1 MKYQTL
7 HIAASCLGIL
17 AWLSAV
23 VGIVITIIIGIG
35 SATVIAKVSFLLG
48 GFALTAICVLVLLT
62 VSKLIYLFI
71 DMEDN
76 LSEIV
81 ALMKKESKVKQ

>member
-7 HIAASCLGIL
+7 RIAASCLGIL

-35 SATVIAKVSFLLG
+35 SATVIAKISFLLG
-48 GFALTAICVLVLLT
+48 GFALTAICVLMLIVA
-62 VSKLIYLFI
+62 SKLIYLFI
-71 DMEDN
+71 DMEDD
-76 LSEIV
+76 LSEIADSV
-81 ALMKKESKVKQ
+81 KEKR

>member
-1 MKYQTL
+1 MKHQSL
-7 HIAASCLGIL
+7 RIAASCLSIL

-23 VGIVITIIIGIG
+23 AGIVITIIIGIG

-48 GFALTAICVLVLLT
+48 GFALTAICVLMLLT
-62 VSKLIYLFI
+62 ASKLIYLFI

-76 LSEIV
+76 LSEI
-81 ALMKKESKVKQ
+81 ADILKEKK

>member
-1 MKYQTL
+1 MKHQSL
-7 HIAASCLGIL
+7 RIAASCLGIL

-48 GFALTAICVLVLLT
+48 GFALTAICVLMLLT
-62 VSKLIYLFI
+62 TSKLIYLFI
-71 DMEDN
+71 DMEDD
-76 LSEIV
+76 LSEI
-81 ALMKKESKVKQ
+81 ADILKEKK

>member
-1 MKYQTL
+1 MKHQSL
-7 HIAASCLGIL
+7 RIAASCLGIL

-71 DMEDN
+71 DMEDD
-76 LSEIV
+76 LSEI
-81 ALMKKESKVKQ
+81 ADILKEKK